1 LRKKVIMKTVVLL
14 FISVVLFFSG
24 YFLIQSKNTGA
35 PSSLTSI
42 DPAAV
47 TDDVMAGS
55 TDDSDQSATVGN
67 TKQLQ
72 PLHPNEKRLEA
83 RSEAKSEVRP
93 LEPEIRA
100 AVKELV
106 NTSHE
111 GLVEKETQNGVEM
124 NLRGRFRTAPV
135 ATVNEQGEVTVR
147 DYTSAPAE

>member
-1 LRKKVIMKTVVLL
+1 MKIVVLL
-14 FISVVLFFSG
+14 FISVVLFFAG

-42 DPAAV
+42 DSAAV

-55 TDDSDQSATVGN
+55 ADGSDQSASVGN
-67 TKQLQ
+67 KKQLQ

-83 RSEAKSEVRP
+83 RSEVNSEAKSEVRP